1 MACFSDRHSEVSTW
15 NSSSNVIRSCT
26 VHWVLVMDRNAWDG
40 EDESAGGGASWLDS
54 CVEVALG
61 KTMEALVADVGKE
74 RLIIEFP

>member
-1 MACFSDRHSEVSTW
+1 MSTW
-15 NSSSNVIRSCT
+15 NILSNVIRSCT
-26 VHWVLVMDRNAWDG
+26 VHWVLVMDRNAWDE

-61 KTMEALVADVGKE
+61 GTKEAVVADVGKE